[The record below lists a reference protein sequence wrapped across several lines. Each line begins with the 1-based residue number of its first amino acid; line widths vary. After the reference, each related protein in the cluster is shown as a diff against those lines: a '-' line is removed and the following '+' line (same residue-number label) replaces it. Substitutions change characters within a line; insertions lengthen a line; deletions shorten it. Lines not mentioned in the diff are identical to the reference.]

1 MSAPALDE
9 QVDDFLGY
17 LFSVR
22 GYSEATV
29 RTYELP
35 LRQML
40 EHHRLERTKSG
51 WRLDI
56 LPLRRM
62 IASNTRRTVAKK
74 LSAVR
79 SFVRYL
85 RDQRN
90 ISILLVGDE
99 SVNVPRTLPKPLD
112 ESHIREVM
120 EEADPESR
128 LILALLYGLGL
139 RISELA
145 ALRREDLVTG
155 WVRITGKGKKTRQL
169 PVPPG
174 VGRIAESYLR
184 LHPGGVYLFEKGG
197 VPLNESQ
204 LRYRIGKLFKKHG
217 IKATPHQLRH
227 SFATHL
233 LEHGAR
239 ISDVSELLGHSSMA
253 TTQIYTKLGSAKKL
267 EEYRKA
273 HPLMKNGSNRGT
285 E

>member
-1 MSAPALDE
+1 MKKPLALDE
-9 QVDDFLGY
+9 LVDEFLEY

-29 RTYELP
+29 RTYEIP

-40 EHHRLERTKSG
+40 EHHRLTPEGSG
-51 WRLDI
+51 RWRLDI

-62 IASNTRRTVAKK
+62 IAANTQRTVAKK
-74 LSAVR
+74 LSAIR

-90 ISILLVGDE
+90 MPILLVGDE
-99 SVNVPRTLPKPLD
+99 SVKVPQTLPKPLD

-120 EEADPESR
+120 EEADAQSR

-139 RISELA
+139 RISELT
-145 ALRREDLVTG
+145 ALRRTDLESE
-155 WVRITGKGKKTRQL
+155 WVRITGKGGKTRQL
-169 PVPPG
+169 PIPPG
-174 VGRIAESYLR
+174 VRQIVESYLR
-184 LHPGGVYLFEKGG
+184 FYPGGAYLFEKGG

-204 LRYRIGKLFKKHG
+204 LRYRIAKLFKKHG

-239 ISDVSELLGHSSMA
+239 ISDVSELLGHASMA
-253 TTQIYTKLGSAKKL
+253 TTQIYTKLGSAKKM

-273 HPLMKNGSNRGT
+273 HPLMKN
-285 E
+285 EE

>member
-1 MSAPALDE
+1 MGRSLRPELE
-9 QVDDFLGY
+9 SLVNDFLEY

-40 EHHRLERTKSG
+40 ERHRLEESEEG

-56 LPLRRM
+56 LPLRRH
-62 IASNTRRTVAKK
+62 IASNTPRTVAKK
-74 LSAVR
+74 LSAIR

-85 RDQRN
+85 QDQRSLP
-90 ISILLVGDE
+90 IFLSGDD
-99 SVNVPRTLPKPLD
+99 SVKVPQTLPKPLD
-112 ESHIREVM
+112 EEHIAEVLA
-120 EEADPESR
+120 EADPAGG

-139 RISELA
+139 RISELRS
-145 ALRREDLVTG
+145 LRREDLSG
-155 WVRITGKGKKTRQL
+155 SWVRITGKGGKARQI
-169 PVPPG
+169 PVPPK
-174 VGRIAESYLR
+174 VGKMIETYLS
-184 LHPGGVYLFEKGG
+184 LHPGGSWLFEKGG
-197 VPLNESQ
+197 TPLNDAQ
-204 LRYRIGKLFKKHG
+204 LRYRVRKLFRAHG
-217 IKATPHQLRH
+217 IEATPHQLRH

-267 EEYRKA
+267 EEYSKA
-273 HPLMKNGSNRGT
+273 HPLMK
-285 E
+285 EK

>member
-1 MSAPALDE
+1 MKKPLALDE
-9 QVDDFLGY
+9 LVDEFLEY

-29 RTYELP
+29 RTYEIP

-40 EHHRLERTKSG
+40 EHHRLTPEGSG
-51 WRLDI
+51 RWRLDI

-62 IASNTRRTVAKK
+62 IAANTQRTVAKK
-74 LSAVR
+74 LSAIR

-90 ISILLVGDE
+90 MPILLVGDE
-99 SVNVPRTLPKPLD
+99 SVKVPQTLPKPLD

-120 EEADPESR
+120 EEADAQSR

-145 ALRREDLVTG
+145 SLRRGDLATE

-174 VGRIAESYLR
+174 IRQMVEAYLEQ
-184 LHPGGVYLFEKGG
+184 HPGGTYLFEKGG

-239 ISDVSELLGHSSMA
+239 ISDVSELLGHASMA
-253 TTQIYTKLGSAKKL
+253 TTQIYTKLGSAKKM

-273 HPLMKNGSNRGT
+273 HPLMKN
-285 E
+285 EE

>member
-1 MSAPALDE
+1 MDRRKSEAVPLE
-9 QVDDFLGY
+9 ERIDDFLEY
-17 LFSVR
+17 LFAVR

-40 EHHRLERTKSG
+40 EHHHLEKTKAG

-56 LPLRRM
+56 LPLRRR
-62 IASNTRRTVAKK
+62 IVSNSRRTTAKK

-85 RDQRN
+85 RDQRSVA
-90 ISILLVGDE
+90 IFLTGDDT
-99 SVNVPRTLPKPLD
+99 VKVPQTLPKPID
-112 ESHIREVM
+112 ESSIREVM
-120 EEADPESR
+120 EAADVTER

-145 ALRREDLVTG
+145 ALSRDALNGE
-155 WVRITGKGKKTRQL
+155 WIRITGKGGKTRQIPL
-169 PVPPG
+169 PAG
-174 VGRIAESYLR
+174 VRKILNEYLA
-184 LHPGGVYLFEKGG
+184 LYPGGNYLFEKGG
-197 VPLNESQ
+197 APLNDAQ
-204 LRYRIGKLFKKHG
+204 LRYRVQKLFRSRG

-273 HPLMKNGSNRGT
+273 HPLMNN
-285 E
+285 EE